1 MKKPV
6 LRALAL
12 SILLACTSAQAD
24 AVQALLKKY
33 EGQGGRAF
41 TTASGEVLW
50 KREFTDARTGEKRR
64 CSQCHHEDLRKQGK
78 HATTGKSIEPLA
90 PSVNPKRLTDEAHIE
105 KWFSRNCK
113 WTFGRECTPQ
123 EKGDFLAMIR
133 TR

>member
-1 MKKPV
+1 MK
-6 LRALAL
+6 RAGRRTLA
-12 SILLACTSAQAD
+12 ITVALACTPAHAD
-24 AVQALLKKY
+24 AVQALLRKY
-33 EGQGGRAF
+33 EAQGGRAF
-41 TTASGEVLW
+41 TAASGAALW
-50 KREFTDARTGEKRR
+50 TREFADARTGEKRR

-90 PSVNPKRLTDEAHIE
+90 PSVNPKRLTEEAHVE

-133 TR
+133 TK